1 MKIRFVPT
9 TLAIACLASSSEA
22 RIGESRNLVGTN
34 AVEDVLLETTRA
46 GAKDVVKINLREGDL
61 KVDEQDTTEPVNQ
74 ELSKPLPSFDQAM
87 HVDAP
92 KHGKYVRERPG
103 RMDSF
108 CARHNHFG
116 PDCKQHRAS
125 LRGKMGRN
133 KEVSTHA
140 TGAEE
145 PKSYLQEHVHE
156 AQHNRDS
163 RSQTRQDHQRQ
174 SHGGNRTI
182 LAVSHKRKLYRHRY

>member
-1 MKIRFVPT
+1 MKIGFVST

-22 RIGESRNLVGTN
+22 RIGASRNLVGTN
-34 AVEDVLLETTRA
+34 TVEDVLLETTRA
-46 GAKDVVKINLREGDL
+46 GVKDVVKI
-61 KVDEQDTTEPVNQ
+61 KVDEQDTTEGVNQ
-74 ELSKPLPSFDQAM
+74 ELAKPLPSFDQAM

-103 RMDSF
+103 RMESF

-125 LRGKMGRN
+125 LRGNTGRN

-140 TGAEE
+140 SGAEE
-145 PKSYLQEHVHE
+145 SKSHLREHVHE

-163 RSQTRQDHQRQ
+163 RSQTRLDHQRQ
-174 SHGGNRTI
+174 SHGGKQINSSGF
-182 LAVSHKRKLYRHRY
+182 A